1 MIMREQQDESKPIL
15 SLNGVH
21 VRVQYNRVTKY
32 KLEINIQLRID
43 ISAAATDRISSS
55 LINVKQYLV
64 I

>member
-32 KLEINIQLRID
+32 KLEINIQLWID